1 MLVPNRHE
9 SSESYRYG
17 FNGME
22 KDDELKGEGNSITTE
37 FRQYDPRIGR
47 WLTPDPKASLMPF
60 QSPYNAFDNRPT
72 ITVDPRGDCPSCFS
86 GMLAGIITEFV
97 TQVADKMF
105 FDGLAFEPAIKAVDK
120 SDIVVAGIGGFATGW
135 LTGGLDKISH
145 LFKGRYGK
153 VTYRLLGEVVEFA
166 SDALGQM
173 GKDHLNGK
181 NVDVMDAFKQAGYDK
196 AASMI
201 TKGGAKRF
209 NLDDSKNILVRRTNE
224 FQYEINRAAAAQN
237 NHRRFSRLAS
247 QAVDSQTKAKYERKA
262 ERWLN
267 KYETRKNAAIKKTHQ
282 TFGEIAG
289 GELTDNIKKGLVS
302 KVETRIED
310 QAREYRKQISN
321 GTITVGPLEKISIAD
336 DDQE

>member
-1 MLVPNRHE
+1 
-9 SSESYRYG
+9 
-17 FNGME
+17 ME

-60 QSPYNAFDNRPT
+60 QTPYNAFDNRPT
-72 ITVDPRGDCPSCFS
+72 ITVDPKGDCPTCFS

-153 VTYRLLGEVVEFA
+153 ITYRLLGEVVEFA
-166 SDALGQM
+166 SDVAGQVA
-173 GKDHLNGK
+173 KDQLNG
-181 NVDVMDAFKQAGYDK
+181 NPNATFMTALEQAGYDK

-201 TKGGAKRF
+201 TTKGVKRF
-209 NLDDSKNILVRRTNE
+209 NLDDSKNILVRRTSE
-224 FQYEINRAAAAQN
+224 FQHEVNRAAAAQN
-237 NHRRFSRLAS
+237 NQRRFSRMARE
-247 QAVDSQTKAKYERKA
+247 AVDSQTRAKYERKA
-262 ERWLN
+262 ERWRN
-267 KYETRKNAAIKKTHQ
+267 KYETRKNSAIKKTHQ
-282 TFGEIAG
+282 TFGEIVG
-289 GELTDNIKKGLVS
+289 GELTDNLKKGLTS
-302 KVETRIED
+302 KVETKIDD

-321 GTITVGPLEKISIAD
+321 GTITVGPLEKISRVD